1 MIRTSELKLLVIA
14 AHYWGSR
21 GPGPPPPITIGDRV
35 TAPLPI
41 PITHTYFD
49 NDRVTDNRHFTHT
62 MTVKVT

>member
-21 GPGPPPPITIGDRV
+21 GLGPPPPIIIGDRV
-35 TAPLPI
+35 TAANTNH
-41 PITHTYFD
+41 THTYFD
-49 NDRVTDNRHFTHT
+49 NDHVTDNRHFTHT